1 VSVPRL
7 GRKPCCAVCSI
18 LCLAHE
24 LFICCMMSPIQI
36 FLSTSTSTSGRRV
49 SGVMCS
55 GFLGF
60 RQSDFHF
67 HHSGISLVPQDGM
80 MLSYTSCFIAGD
92 QHLTIVYVRP
102 VSPPAF
108 LCGFALMALQKSSTD
123 GGVLNRE
130 DRSVWT
136 VGALGTSVMA
146 IQIVSVR

>member
-1 VSVPRL
+1 MLYDESYPDL
-7 GRKPCCAVCSI
+7 PKYFDKYQWA
-18 LCLAHE
+18 E
-24 LFICCMMSPIQI
+24 
-36 FLSTSTSTSGRRV
+36 
-49 SGVMCS
+49 GVWRDV
-55 GFLGF
+55 FWVLGF

-102 VSPPAF
+102 VNHPAF
-108 LCGFALMALQKSSTD
+108 LCGFALMALQKSSND